1 MSSGKMRCVS
11 VDLNPMTDSLIKREN
26 IDTYRG
32 KRLCE
37 DGAEVGIMHLGTATT
52 VGNHQKPGKGKEGFF
67 LPAFR
72 GSMAVPTP

>member
-1 MSSGKMRCVS
+1 M
-11 VDLNPMTDSLIKREN
+11 
-26 IDTYRG
+26 YRG

-37 DGAEVGIMHLGTATT
+37 DGAEVGVTHLGTATT

-72 GSMAVPTP
+72 GSMAMPTP